1 MLKVVM
7 HNSVSL
13 DGAILGFDINMEL
26 HYRIAG
32 RYAADVQLVGSNTIK
47 AGIEM
52 FGVEIPPEEESDFTR
67 PEKDAG
73 LPYWVV
79 PDARGVLKG
88 ILHYLRREEFC
99 KDIVVLVS
107 EKTERDYLQ
116 YLEERDCDYY
126 ICGEDYVNYEKAF
139 GIIQDELGAGT
150 VFIDA
155 GPTLNGILLE
165 KGLIDEISLLV
176 HPFMVGKKSG
186 KLFERL
192 ELENKNIELEPMTCE
207 LLDGKYLHLNYRVV
221 K

>member
-1 MLKVVM
+1 MLKAVM

-13 DGAILGFDINMEL
+13 DGAMLGFDVNMEL

-47 AGIEM
+47 MGIDM
-52 FGVEIPPEEESDFTR
+52 FGVEIPPEEKSDFTK
-67 PEKDAG
+67 PEKDAS

-79 PDARGVLKG
+79 PDTKGVLMG
-88 ILHYLRREEFC
+88 LLHYLRRVEFC

-107 EKTERDYLQ
+107 EKTGRDYLQ
-116 YLEERDCDYY
+116 YLEERDCSYY
-126 ICGEDYVNYEKAF
+126 SCGEDYVNYERAF
-139 GIIQDELGAGT
+139 EILQDELGAGT

-176 HPFMVGKKSG
+176 HPFLVGKKSG

-192 ELENKNIELEPMTCE
+192 ELEGGNIELEPITCE
-207 LLDGKYLHLNYRVV
+207 LLDGKYLHLSYRVV